1 MTRRVENSKVIRS
14 ALMVGGLTTLSRIL
28 GLMRD
33 IVTAAAFGTSAAM
46 SDFVVAFSIPNM
58 FRALFGEGALASAF
72 VPLFTQV
79 RAQAGAPVA
88 WLFTRKVLTLLSAV
102 LVLVVAVG
110 IGITFALQV
119 LPGLMAHAPQVMA
132 LLRIMLPYL
141 LFICLTAL
149 SQGILNSYHRFAL
162 PAFTPCLLNLTWIG
176 FVLLVCPRLGAADG
190 QRITGVAWGVFAAG
204 LVQLGAQVPLMWKL
218 GYRPGLA
225 WDPQDPQVRKMLAL
239 MAPTALGQSVSQVNM
254 TINRFMARWATD
266 WATSSMYYAERM
278 LYFPQGILATAL
290 STVLL
295 PVFSGHAA
303 TGDHARI
310 RDTLNHS
317 LRTLLFIMIPAAV
330 GLFAL
335 AGPIL
340 QAMFGWGKFDA
351 DSLRHTTLVLQ
362 VYAPGLLFFG
372 LAKVFVPAF
381 YALQDTRTPYL
392 NGLRSVGINFTLNV
406 IFTLVLP
413 PEFKAA
419 SLALAAVAA
428 EAFNGLT
435 LGRQLSRR
443 LGSFDGTSIR
453 RSAGRSLAA
462 AAVMGLCVA
471 GAHPWLLR
479 GLGVLHLQGKALQFA
494 ALVPDLAFGVGVYL
508 LAARLL
514 QCPEQGDIRQALA
527 ARRQRKSAAQ
537 AAGGER

>member
-1 MTRRVENSKVIRS
+1 MENSRVIRS
-14 ALMVGGLTTLSRIL
+14 AFLVGGFTTLSRFL
-28 GLMRD
+28 GLARD
-33 IVTAAAFGTSAAM
+33 VVTATAFGTSAAM

-72 VPLFTQV
+72 VPLFTRV
-79 RAQAGAPVA
+79 RAQEGGPAA
-88 WLFTRKVLTLLSAV
+88 WQFTRKIVTLLS
-102 LVLVVAVG
+102 VALALIVAAG
-110 IGITFALQV
+110 IGVTFALQV
-119 LPGLMAHAPQVMA
+119 LPGLIHHAPQVMP

-176 FVLLVCPRLGAADG
+176 FVLFVCPRLGATEG
-190 QRITGVAWGVFAAG
+190 QRITGVAWGVLAAG
-204 LVQLGAQVPLMWKL
+204 LVQLGAQVPLMLKL

-225 WDPQDPQVRKMLAL
+225 WDAQDPKVRQLLKL

-254 TINRFMARWATD
+254 TINRFMARWAND
-266 WATSSMYYAERM
+266 WASSSMYYAERM

-303 TGDHARI
+303 TGDHARM

-317 LRTLLFIMIPAAV
+317 LRSLLFIMIPAAV

-335 AGPIL
+335 AQPIL
-340 QAMFGWGKFDA
+340 QAMFGWGKFDVE
-351 DSLRHTTLVLQ
+351 SLRHTTLVLQ

-381 YALQDTRTPYL
+381 YALQDTRTPYR
-392 NGLRSVGINFTLNV
+392 NGLYSVGINFTLNV
-406 IFTLVLP
+406 IFTLTLP
-413 PEFKAA
+413 HDLKAA
-419 SLALAAVAA
+419 SLALAAVVA

-435 LGRQLSRR
+435 LGGQLGRR
-443 LGSFDGTSIR
+443 IGSPDWSGIL
-453 RSAGRSLAA
+453 RSAGRSLVAA
-462 AAVMGLCVA
+462 ALMGLSVA
-471 GAHPWLLR
+471 VAHPLLTHR
-479 GLGVLHLQGKALQFA
+479 LAALHVHGKTLQFA
-494 ALVPDLAFGVGVYL
+494 ALLPCLAFGVGVYL
-508 LAARLL
+508 LAAWLL
-514 QCPEQGDIRQALA
+514 RCPEIQDVRQALA
-527 ARRQRKSAAQ
+527 VRRQ
-537 AAGGER
+537 GENTA